1 MARILK
7 SVFSSEGISAIIAR
21 FMNRLAAFLLVGVSL
36 TAAPLSAK
44 TAKGDSDIARAR
56 DAAGAGARFDRLETV
71 AAQAN
76 LVYASTA
83 GVVHQPFA
91 IEARRLPSGEW
102 SVHERMGDRDALWSA
117 PGMFYRPSAMNET
130 DRARER
136 FFLLLAPDHLA
147 RAVAGAPY
155 VGLGHF
161 QGRLCRRLEIK
172 NPSVAESWTV
182 YLDTDTHRLRGLRA
196 AGGEAWLLEEEELFQ
211 NQFSLATRWIR
222 FSPEGEKM
230 EIVQLMALAF
240 NVFLTDFKGAAP
252 AEPLAAPI
260 SGDKR

>member
-1 MARILK
+1 
-7 SVFSSEGISAIIAR
+7 
-21 FMNRLAAFLLVGVSL
+21 MNRFPALFWAVLAL
-36 TAAPLSAK
+36 TAASLSAK
-44 TAKGDSDIARAR
+44 TVKDDSDILRAR
-56 DAAGAGARFDRLETV
+56 DAAGIAARFDRLETV

-76 LVYASTA
+76 MVYASTA

-102 SVHERMGDRDALWSA
+102 SVHERMGDQDARWSA
-117 PGMFYRPSAMNET
+117 PGMFYRTPALSET

-147 RAVAGAPY
+147 RSAAEAPY

-161 QGRLCRRLEIK
+161 QDRLCRRLEVK
-172 NPSVAESWTV
+172 NPAAAESWTV
-182 YLDTDTHRLRGLRA
+182 YVDTDTHRLRGLRA
-196 AGGEAWLLEEEELFQ
+196 ASGDAWLLEDEELFQ
-211 NQFSLATRWIR
+211 NQFSLATRWTR
-222 FSPEGEKM
+222 YSPQGERM

-240 NVFLTDFKGAAP
+240 NVYLTDFKGEAP

-260 SGDKR
+260 PGDKR